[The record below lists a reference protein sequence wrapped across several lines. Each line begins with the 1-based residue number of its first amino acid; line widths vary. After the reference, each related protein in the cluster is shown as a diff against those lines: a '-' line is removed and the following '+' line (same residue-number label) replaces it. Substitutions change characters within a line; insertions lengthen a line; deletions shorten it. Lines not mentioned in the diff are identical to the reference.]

1 MKKKDDHPI
10 WSRKRREREEKK
22 REREKKSDHKG
33 KRVYDRALS
42 TKKHRVF
49 FKRVNIF
56 YFQFDP
62 ILILKGQT
70 MTK

>member
-1 MKKKDDHPI
+1 MVKEKR
-10 WSRKRREREEKK
+10 RKREE